1 MSLPGA
7 RTGNSV
13 SRSRLRGP
21 GGLDGLQAVAAVA
34 SGRLR
39 HADLTVDAFQRIDK
53 WEPELGAVVEV
64 LDGLVPPPDAALG
77 GLILAV
83 KDQIDVAGH
92 LHPLSGVGGS
102 EPVPASQHAPV
113 VEGLLAAGAIPVA
126 RTASPPPGSPGGV
139 TPQTANPRCPDRI
152 SGGSSGG
159 SAAAVAAGLVHVA
172 LGTDSGGSIRI
183 PAACCGV
190 AGLNP
195 TRGLV
200 PLTGTGGL
208 TYTIGSV
215 GPLAVT
221 VADLRL
227 VFDEIAW
234 VDPDDLHG
242 IAPPPPTSLPEV
254 LRIGLPAE
262 ALAAPM
268 DAEVRG
274 ELDRVVALLRDA
286 GHRVE
291 PVSVPLFD
299 EAMELGPRTIG
310 IVESAAGV
318 EDRFPT
324 ALETLELRPLLAASQ
339 AISATRLA
347 RAYHRVAVLR
357 AGLSHV
363 FGSFDFLL
371 TPTLPCRVPVG
382 GSDHREANIVVGGET
397 ETRTSAL
404 TRLVNPWN
412 LAGLPAGSQ
421 PVARDADGG
430 PISLQFIGP
439 AFSDWRLLDLMEF
452 VEAATGGPWETV
464 SPT

>member
-1 MSLPGA
+1 MG
-7 RTGNSV
+7 
-13 SRSRLRGP
+13 
-21 GGLDGLQAVAAVA
+21 
-34 SGRLR
+34 SGRLG
-39 HADLTVDAFQRIDK
+39 HTELTVDAVRRIEK

-77 GLILAV
+77 GLILGV

-92 LHPLSGVGGS
+92 PHPLSGVGGN
-102 EPVPASQHAPV
+102 EPVPASRHASV
-113 VEGLLAAGAIPVA
+113 VAGLLAAGATAVA

-208 TYTIGSV
+208 TYTIGSA
-215 GPLAVT
+215 GPLAAT

-227 VFDEIAW
+227 VLDEIAW
-234 VDPDDLHG
+234 VDPDDPQG
-242 IAPPPPTSLPEV
+242 IAAPPSTPLPAT
-254 LRIGLPAE
+254 LRIGLPVQ
-262 ALAAPM
+262 ALEAPM
-268 DAEVRG
+268 DLEVRN
-274 ELDRVVALLRDA
+274 ELDRATALLRDA

-291 PVSVPLFD
+291 PVSVPLLD
-299 EAMELGPRTIG
+299 EAMELGPRVIG

-324 ALETLELRPLLAASQ
+324 ALKASELRALLAASR

-357 AGLSHV
+357 ANLNHV
-363 FGSFDFLL
+363 FTSFDFLL
-371 TPTLPCRVPVG
+371 TPTLPCQVPEG
-382 GSDHREANIVVGGET
+382 GSDHREANILVGGMS

-421 PVARDADGG
+421 PVARDSGGG
-430 PISLQFIGP
+430 PISMQFVGP
-439 AFSDWRLLDLMEF
+439 TFSDWRLLDLMEF
-452 VEAATGGPWETV
+452 VESATGGPWDTV
-464 SPT
+464 SSD